1 MKKYRQLHLWIGLLC
16 SVLILVESV
25 TGLLLSEPWLMGGEE
40 RTEKRVP
47 FQVTSMNGASGSAV
61 PDGSSLST
69 ASPAERSQE
78 EGFQFQKEKGGA
90 PQGMNSLMG
99 IIHGL
104 HEGRIGSTNVKWLAD
119 LAAIAMIILT
129 VTGIALS
136 VQTLRAQSIR
146 RKKRLEVSTESEV
159 S

>member
-47 FQVTSMNGASGSAV
+47 FQVSSNRASGSAV
-61 PDGSSLST
+61 PDGSSLPT

-78 EGFQFQKEKGGA
+78 EGFQFQEGKGGA

-99 IIHGL
+99 FIHGL
-104 HEGRIGSTNVKWLAD
+104 HEGRIGSTNVKWVAD